1 MFPLYI
7 GALILG
13 GILIAASILLGGG
26 DDSDFDNE
34 MELDKDFD
42 LNVDKDFDL
51 NADKDF
57 DIQLDGAED
66 VDSEGWLPFLSMRF
80 WTFALACFGMS
91 GSLMSMLGTSD
102 ILSAPIAAVTGI
114 TLGWI
119 VAYIFHRLKND
130 VVSSETSISTYINH
144 EGQALLPISKNKM
157 GKIRLSLGTEVVDLR
172 AVTNDPTP
180 IHHSEKIIVISVA
193 DGIATVSS
201 MLPQS
206 QKQRL
211 NNAIPKKEL

>member
-7 GALILG
+7 GAFILG

-57 DIQLDGAED
+57 DIQLDGAGD
-66 VDSEGWLPFLSMRF
+66 TDSEGWLPFLSMRF

-91 GSLMSMLGTSD
+91 GALMSVLGTSD
-102 ILSAPIAAVTGI
+102 LLSAPIATVTGV

-130 VVSSETSISTYINH
+130 VVSSETSIRTYINH
-144 EGQALLPISKNKM
+144 EGKALLPISKNKM
-157 GKIRLSLGTEVVDLR
+157 GKIRLSLGTEVVDIR
-172 AVTNDPTP
+172 AITNDPTP
-180 IHHSEKIIVISVA
+180 IQHSEKIIVISVA

-211 NNAIPKKEL
+211 HNTIPKKEI